1 MTLLT
6 KGEFAS
12 HRGVGKSAVSNWA
25 KKGLLVMGEC
35 PETGAIKVDVER
47 TDARINARVDPMRGR
62 PTGGLPLNAAV
73 VEPAE
78 EGGDPRLAVRSAAL
92 VRTELAEEQLVER
105 RMKNARDA
113 GDLAPRVEL
122 ERRAAEMGRV
132 ARERMHAMWRAI
144 SERLAAE
151 RDVRAVMALGIT
163 EIDRVFA
170 QLADDVE
177 RGALVADDA
186 TVEEA
191 ALEAEVAEQ
200 LAQE

>member
-1 MTLLT
+1 
-6 KGEFAS
+6 
-12 HRGVGKSAVSNWA
+12 
-25 KKGLLVMGEC
+25 
-35 PETGAIKVDVER
+35 
-47 TDARINARVDPMRGR
+47 
-62 PTGGLPLNAAV
+62 
-73 VEPAE
+73 
-78 EGGDPRLAVRSAAL
+78 
-92 VRTELAEEQLVER
+92 
-105 RMKNARDA
+105 MKNARDA
-113 GDLAPRVEL
+113 KELAPRVEL

-186 TVEEA
+186 TDEEA

-200 LAQE
+200 LSEE